1 MLIDWQGL
9 SFFTTAATVGVATLV
24 NVWIAV
30 RNSNSAL
37 RAENERL
44 ATEQRRH
51 EVEVERSNKEAENA
65 RVLGTI
71 EKHVNGMNTIIA
83 EGAFAQGKAV
93 GIKDERANPMVPAD
107 TATAKL

>member
-1 MLIDWQGL
+1 MIIDWNGASGFL
-9 SFFTTAATVGVATLV
+9 TATTVGVGTLV

-30 RNSNSAL
+30 RNSNIAL
-37 RAENERL
+37 HAENERL

-51 EVEVERSNKEAENA
+51 DIEIERSAKETQNA
-65 RVLGTI
+65 VTLGTI

-93 GIKDERANPMVPAD
+93 GIKDERANPMVPAE
-107 TATAKL
+107 TIKP